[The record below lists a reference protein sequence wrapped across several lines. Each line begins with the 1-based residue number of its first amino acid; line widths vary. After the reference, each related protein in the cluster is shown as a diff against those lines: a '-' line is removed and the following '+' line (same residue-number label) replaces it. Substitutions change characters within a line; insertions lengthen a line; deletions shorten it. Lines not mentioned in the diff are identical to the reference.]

1 MHDIYVKDIIKK
13 CNGKLIVGNE
23 NIILDNFS
31 KDTRTINN
39 NDIYIGIKG
48 EVFDGNNLYK
58 EALENGALGCIL
70 DDTTNIDIDYLKKYQ
85 DRFIIVVKDTIK
97 CIQTLAIYKRN
108 LYDIPVIGI
117 TGSVGK
123 TSTKDI
129 VTSVLSKKYKV
140 LSTIGNYNNHI
151 GVPLT
156 ILRLKDEECMVI
168 EMGMN
173 NLGEI
178 SKLSEIAKPTVS
190 IITNVGTA
198 HIGNLGSRENILK
211 AKLEILNGMN
221 KDGILIINNDNDLLH
236 NYYLENGN
244 TKNIVTFGIDN
255 DSNYMAN
262 NIKRD
267 TLSST
272 YNVLINDNIYNFKI
286 NIPGDHF
293 VLNSLCAI
301 SIGNLFNIDVSLIK
315 EGIENFILTKRRM
328 EIEKIKDI
336 TIINDSYNANLDSMN
351 SAINYLG
358 SLNNRKIAVIG
369 DMLELGKFSGEL
381 HRKVADTLL
390 KNNIDIVIT
399 VGELSKY
406 IKDELNKN
414 NYYNIFSYDNNI
426 DAFNKLKEIIKRND
440 NVLFKAS
447 NSMKFNEIY
456 NYLIDYLNTM

>member
-211 AKLEILNGMN
+211 AKLEI
-221 KDGILIINNDNDLLH
+221 
-236 NYYLENGN
+236 
-244 TKNIVTFGIDN
+244 
-255 DSNYMAN
+255 
-262 NIKRD
+262 
-267 TLSST
+267 
-272 YNVLINDNIYNFKI
+272 
-286 NIPGDHF
+286 
-293 VLNSLCAI
+293 
-301 SIGNLFNIDVSLIK
+301 
-315 EGIENFILTKRRM
+315 
-328 EIEKIKDI
+328 
-336 TIINDSYNANLDSMN
+336 
-351 SAINYLG
+351 
-358 SLNNRKIAVIG
+358 
-369 DMLELGKFSGEL
+369 
-381 HRKVADTLL
+381 
-390 KNNIDIVIT
+390 
-399 VGELSKY
+399 
-406 IKDELNKN
+406 
-414 NYYNIFSYDNNI
+414 
-426 DAFNKLKEIIKRND
+426 
-440 NVLFKAS
+440 
-447 NSMKFNEIY
+447 
-456 NYLIDYLNTM
+456 